1 MARKQ
6 AVQTETTQSIALKI
20 QVLVVGTSGT
30 PVTSDRK
37 PSTGGTEQLL
47 RLLEKG
53 DAFQVLWERYV
64 RQRGIESLEQRG
76 WERGIY
82 GMKQAKR

>member
-1 MARKQ
+1 M
-6 AVQTETTQSIALKI
+6 
-20 QVLVVGTSGT
+20 VGTGGT
-30 PVTSDRK
+30 LETSDGK

-53 DAFQVLWERYV
+53 EAFRAMWERDV
-64 RQRGIESLEQRG
+64 RQRGIESWEERG
-76 WERGIY
+76 WERGIC